1 MKTMTVKKL
10 FKAMRGVDL
19 NAEIVF
25 QANEPGEEDEGTDN
39 ATHTFACG
47 TVFSA
52 FVRPGKI
59 KGDSEFVIDGAVTER
74 E

>member
-1 MKTMTVKKL
+1 MKTMTVKQL
-10 FKAMRGVDL
+10 FKAIRGVDL

-25 QANEPGEEDEGTDN
+25 QANEPGEGDKPGE
-39 ATHTFACG
+39 AAHTFATG
-47 TVFSA
+47 KVFSA

-59 KGDSEFVIDGAVTER
+59 KGDSEFVIDGIVTER